1 MASDWNGQ
9 VLPTVTN
16 RTVLVLTV
24 AVAAIGV
31 VDAAVGRNWDL
42 LTVFAL
48 VGLLQLVLLLRLSG
62 RRPAVPL
69 RADLVHWL
77 RDRAEAEGESPD
89 RVLDRAVSAYRA
101 GLLGEEVDRPGRG
114 GEQPSGSTASSSA

>member
-1 MASDWNGQ
+1 MG

-16 RTVLVLTV
+16 RTVLVVTV

-48 VGLLQLVLLLRLSG
+48 VGLLQLLLLLRLSG

-69 RADLVHWL
+69 RADLVRWV
-77 RDRAEAEGESPD
+77 RDRADAEGESPE
-89 RVLDRAVSAYRA
+89 RVLDRAVGAYRA
-101 GLLGEEVDRPGRG
+101 GLLGH
-114 GEQPSGSTASSSA
+114 GSDDVGQGAGSAPRTTAPADA

>member
-1 MASDWNGQ
+1 MW
-9 VLPTVTN
+9 PTVTN

-24 AVAAIGV
+24 AVSAVGV

-69 RADLVHWL
+69 RADLVRWV
-77 RDRAEAEGESPD
+77 RDRADAEGESPE
-89 RVLDRAVSAYRA
+89 RVLDRAVSVYRA
-101 GLLGEEVDRPGRG
+101 GLLGDRSDGVEQGPGSPPRTT
-114 GEQPSGSTASSSA
+114 EPADA

>member
-1 MASDWNGQ
+1 

-16 RTVLVLTV
+16 RTVLVVTV
-24 AVAAIGV
+24 AVAVIGA

-42 LTVFAL
+42 LTVFVL
-48 VGLLQLVLLLRLSG
+48 LGLLQLVLLLRLSA

-69 RADLVHWL
+69 RADLVRWL

-89 RVLDRAVSAYRA
+89 RIVDRAVSAYRA
-101 GLLGEEVDRPGRG
+101 GLLGEAVDGDDRDGDHPASPVV
-114 GEQPSGSTASSSA
+114 PSSR

>member
-1 MASDWNGQ
+1 M
-9 VLPTVTN
+9 LPTVTN

-42 LTVFAL
+42 LFVFAL

-77 RDRAEAEGESPD
+77 RDRSEAEGESPE
-89 RVLDRAVSAYRA
+89 RILDRAVSAYRA
-101 GLLGEEVDRPGRG
+101 GLLGAGADSGGPGGDRP
-114 GEQPSGSTASSSA
+114 SSSTVPPSA

>member
-1 MASDWNGQ
+1 M
-9 VLPTVTN
+9 LPTVTN

-24 AVAAIGV
+24 AVALIGA

-48 VGLLQLVLLLRLSG
+48 LGLLQLVLLLRLSA

-69 RADLVHWL
+69 RADLVRWL
-77 RDRAEAEGESPD
+77 RDRAEAEGESTD
-89 RVLDRAVSAYRA
+89 RIVDRAVSAYRA
-101 GLLGEEVDRPGRG
+101 DLLGDGWEGADR
-114 GEQPSGSTASSSA
+114 GEDHPSSPAAPPST